1 MERNGLAW
9 RFMTTFTIPAAYQGI
24 TGIAHGGYVAG
35 LLARHQPGMGK
46 VRLRL
51 PPPLDTPLAVSPV
64 NSVVGLVDPK
74 GRTVM
79 ELEASSPA
87 EVQLPGVTIEEARER
102 PPHPRFADHPYPDCF
117 MCGSARDDGLG
128 LRISA
133 PDDTGLGM
141 GVWTPSGA
149 LLGDADEVGSEFLW
163 AAIDCLTVWS
173 FADRWE
179 EPDWWPAVTGQI
191 AVEHLHP
198 VKRDEPHVVAGRLVE
213 REGRRVLVEGAIT
226 TAGGELCARGRA
238 VWVVIPANPG

>member
-1 MERNGLAW
+1 
-9 RFMTTFTIPAAYQGI
+9 MTTLTISPAYQGI

-35 LLARHQPGMGK
+35 LLARELSGMGK

-51 PPPLDTPLAVSPV
+51 PPPLDTPLSVSPV

-79 ELEASSPA
+79 EAEATSPS
-87 EVQLPGVTIEEARER
+87 EVALPVATLDEARAR
-102 PPHPRFADHPYPDCF
+102 RPHPRFADHPYPDCF
-117 MCGSARDDGLG
+117 MCGTAREDALG

-133 PDDTGLGM
+133 PDEAGVGM
-141 GVWTPSGA
+141 GVWVPSGS
-149 LLGDADEVGSEFLW
+149 LLGDEGTVGSEFLW

-179 EPDWWPAVTGQI
+179 EPEWWPAVTGQI
-191 AVEHLHP
+191 AVEELKP
-198 VKRDEPHVVAGRLVE
+198 VQRDEPHVVSARQVGRQ
-213 REGRRVLVEGAIT
+213 GRRVLVEGAIT
-226 TAGGELCARGRA
+226 TADGELCVRGRA

>member
-1 MERNGLAW
+1 
-9 RFMTTFTIPAAYQGI
+9 MTSFTISTAYQGI

-35 LLARHQPGMGK
+35 LLAREQPGMGK

-51 PPPLDTPLAVSPV
+51 PPPLATPLTVSPV

-79 ELEASSPA
+79 ELEASAPA
-87 EVQLPGVTIEEARER
+87 IVDLAVASIEEAQAR

-117 MCGSARDDGLG
+117 MCGTARDDGLG
-128 LRISA
+128 LRLSA
-133 PDDTGLGM
+133 PDDEGMGL

-149 LLGDADEVGSEFLW
+149 LLGDGGAVGSEFLW

-179 EPDWWPAVTGQI
+179 EPEWWPAVTGQI
-191 AVEHLHP
+191 AVEQVRP
-198 VKRDEPHVVAGRLVE
+198 VQRGEPHVVAGRLVG